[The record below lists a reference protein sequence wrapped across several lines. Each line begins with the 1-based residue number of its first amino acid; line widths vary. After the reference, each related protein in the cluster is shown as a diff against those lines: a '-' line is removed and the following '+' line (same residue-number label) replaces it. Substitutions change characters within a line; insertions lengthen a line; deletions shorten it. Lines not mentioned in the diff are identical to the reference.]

1 MTTLL
6 MLAALILF
14 LLGVY
19 GLLTNKHLI
28 KLVICFNIME
38 AAVLIFLVALGHRQG
53 AGVPIVRPEGGPY
66 VDPLPHALA
75 LTAIVIG
82 ASLTA
87 MMLSYIIKLY
97 QRYRTVD
104 VDRLKRLRG

>member
-1 MTTLL
+1 MQTIAFAGAGVLTLL
-6 MLAALILF
+6 GL
-14 LLGVY
+14 Y
-19 GLLTNKHLI
+19 GLITQKNSV

-38 AAVLIFLVALGHRQG
+38 TAILIFLVALGYR
-53 AGVPIVRPEGGPY
+53 EGGSIPIIRADRSVY

-87 MMLSYIIKLY
+87 LMLAHVSRMYEQYKTLNI
-97 QRYRTVD
+97 
-104 VDRLKRLRG
+104 DRIKRLRG